1 MYFRAY
7 KPYLPF
13 LVKRGVIK
21 TSYREG
27 LKNMTFPLFFQHFT
41 LLGMNCPHLQWSLF
55 RAMWLE
61 GLQPFWAALHHAP
74 KHPLAF
80 FLRPHFTLV
89 KVSKSSLCTWTYCPA
104 LECLVLKALKLVTG
118 AAFGEICGLGEALLF
133 KTLLV
138 FTPLSILVD
147 GWYLPRT
154 GRLAKLQIINPVKL
168 SLSISLSVP

>member
-13 LVKRGVIK
+13 LVKKGGYKASLIEKAWRTWHFHV
-21 TSYREG
+21 
-27 LKNMTFPLFFQHFT
+27 FFQHFT

-80 FLRPHFTLV
+80 FLRPHYTLV

-118 AAFGEICGLGEALLF
+118 AAVGEICGLGEALLF

-138 FTPLSILVD
+138 FTPLSILAD
-147 GWYLPRT
+147 GCDILPVLVVWQNYR
-154 GRLAKLQIINPVKL
+154 
-168 SLSISLSVP
+168 